1 MKPGTTKEYVKNRL
15 ILSILEAQVSL
26 LPRAITQ
33 AIFAQ
38 NQSPGPVWKPKT
50 KPNLPGSI
58 EKSSLIL
65 NAQKSELNKKSHFI
79 DSLLYN
85 PYQSLNYDDTW

>member
-79 DSLLYN
+79 DSLLYII
-85 PYQSLNYDDTW
+85 